1 MTTLETIGLF
11 SNLTSL
17 NCNGSCC
24 NTTEVPEISGKTIY
38 DDILRGLEYID
49 IFLLPTCLILG
60 VGGNFITFI
69 VLNNKTF
76 SNWTSKYFLVALS
89 LSDNLLLLTQP
100 FNKPVVMNL
109 FGRDYRALS
118 KVGCKLYFWF
128 FKNGKMTSSWFVVL
142 LCAERFVAVKYP
154 FRVKSLF
161 CKRNGLIAIAAVYIV
176 QGVYNGAWSWAHNIL
191 EDGRCYPDGFNK
203 NDPEAAILF
212 RNMLIAGCCLYSF
225 VPIAIMVTLTPM
237 IIASLQRRAKKRQE
251 MTRNQGKDIVIVK
264 ITTMLLS
271 IVITYIVCVAPVT
284 LLHLLSFF
292 QGVKSFGNNP
302 KPFLIFRNVSQ
313 ILEQLNYT
321 INFFVYVVANR
332 RFRGGVVE
340 LFGCKKLS
348 RSGSSYNS
356 TSSILKE
363 RVSTISRPHRSVT
376 LDYVTSGSIKK
387 PNDNSGW

>member
-1 MTTLETIGLF
+1 MTTLESIGPL
-11 SNLTSL
+11 SDLTTF
-17 NCNGSCC
+17 NCNGSCS
-24 NTTEVPEISGKTIY
+24 NTTEVPEISGKNIY
-38 DDILRGLEYID
+38 DDVLLGLQYID

-60 VGGNFITFI
+60 VGGNFITLV
-69 VLNNKTF
+69 VLNNKAF
-76 SNWTSKYFLVALS
+76 LNWTSKYFLVALS

-100 FNKPVVMNL
+100 LNKPVVMNL

-118 KVGCKLYFWF
+118 NLGCKLYFWF

-154 FRVKSLF
+154 FKVKLLF
-161 CKRNGLIAIAAVYIV
+161 CKRNCLIAIASVYIV
-176 QGVYNGAWSWAHNIL
+176 QGVYNGVWSWAHNIL
-191 EDGRCYPDGFNK
+191 EDGRCYPDGFDK
-203 NDPEAAILF
+203 NDPEATILF

-237 IIASLQRRAKKRQE
+237 IISSLKTRAKKRQK
-251 MTRNQGKDIVIVK
+251 MTRSQGKDIEIIR

-284 LLHLLSFF
+284 VLHMLSFF

-313 ILEQLNYT
+313 MLEQLNYT

-340 LFGCKKLS
+340 LFGLKKSS
-348 RSGSSYNS
+348 RSGSRSGS
-356 TSSILKE
+356 TSGILKG
-363 RVSTISRPHRSVT
+363 RVSTISKPHRSIT
-376 LDYVTSGSIKK
+376 SDYASSSSIKK
-387 PNDNSGW
+387 SFDNSE

>member
-1 MTTLETIGLF
+1 MRTAEHDVSTYQIITGIKTYLLDTMTALESIGPL
-11 SNLTSL
+11 SNLTSF
-17 NCNGSCC
+17 NCNGSCS
-24 NTTEVPEISGKTIY
+24 NTTEVPETSGKNIY
-38 DDILRGLEYID
+38 DDILLGLEYID

-60 VGGNFITFI
+60 VGGNFITLI

-76 SNWTSKYFLVALS
+76 SSWTSKYFLVALS
-89 LSDNLLLLTQP
+89 LSDNLLLLSQP

-161 CKRNGLIAIAAVYIV
+161 CKRNGLIVIAAVYIV

-203 NDPEAAILF
+203 NDPDASILF
-212 RNMLIAGCCLYSF
+212 RNMLIAEESE
-225 VPIAIMVTLTPM
+225 
-237 IIASLQRRAKKRQE
+237 KRQE
-251 MTRNQGKDIVIVK
+251 MTRNQGKDIEIAR

-313 ILEQLNYT
+313 TLEQLNYT
-321 INFFVYVVANR
+321 INFFVYVFANR
-332 RFRGGVVE
+332 RFRGGVAE
-340 LFGCKKLS
+340 LFGFKRLS
-348 RSGSSYNS
+348 SSGSTFNT
-356 TSSILKE
+356 TSNILKG
-363 RVSTISRPHRSVT
+363 RVSTISRPHRSVIS
-376 LDYVTSGSIKK
+376 DSVTSSSIKN
-387 PNDNSGW
+387 PFDNSG